1 MASCPH
7 LRPRR
12 YLPGNRLSSQSSE
25 GVTTEF
31 GLPDSTSGKAVTASR
46 RVPYSPS
53 NCATARLSSCAP
65 LHVTILHES
74 SAEKSTVEARVVAG
88 ATALADSVVR
98 SALGR
103 CGVVCGASGAART
116 MRVRPEGAMSCL
128 WSH

>member
-1 MASCPH
+1 MAG
-7 LRPRR
+7 LVRTT
-12 YLPGNRLSSQSSE
+12 SS
-25 GVTTEF
+25 
-31 GLPDSTSGKAVTASR
+31 
-46 RVPYSPS
+46 SP
-53 NCATARLSSCAP
+53 AARLGAIGCLGSSCAP

-74 SAEKSTVEARVVAG
+74 SAEKSKVEARVVTG

-103 CGVVCGASGAART
+103 CGVVYGASGAART

>member
-1 MASCPH
+1 MI
-7 LRPRR
+7 
-12 YLPGNRLSSQSSE
+12 E
-25 GVTTEF
+25 
-31 GLPDSTSGKAVTASR
+31 SR
-46 RVPYSPS
+46 
-53 NCATARLSSCAP
+53 AARLGAIGCLGSSCAP

-74 SAEKSTVEARVVAG
+74 RSPAEKSKVEARVVTG

-103 CGVVCGASGAART
+103 CGVVYGASGAART